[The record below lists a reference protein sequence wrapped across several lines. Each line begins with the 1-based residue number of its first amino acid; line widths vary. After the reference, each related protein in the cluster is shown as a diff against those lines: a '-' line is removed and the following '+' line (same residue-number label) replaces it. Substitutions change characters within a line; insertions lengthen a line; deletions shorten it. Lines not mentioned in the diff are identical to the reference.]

1 MLTPEMIMDEVH
13 YGQELEAKG
22 ELFLAYWVYWY
33 AETSFDR
40 EDDAMCLIGTPGDF
54 LEAQLEAGWNRHR
67 VWKLLTEEEKN
78 YARQGVNPFSLLPKY
93 EGQKTPPY
101 DFGDDS
107 PGCYFRDDEEDRRE
121 MARKDGKSDREPFLF
136 RIFLYI
142 IILLF
147 FPWKPWKHDRD

>member
-1 MLTPEMIMDEVH
+1 MLTPDMITDDVR
-13 YGQELEAKG
+13 YGKELEAKDK
-22 ELFLAYWVYWY
+22 LYQAYWVYWY

-40 EDDAMCLIGTPGDF
+40 EDEAMCLIGTPDEF
-54 LEAQLEAGWNRHR
+54 LEAQGKAGWNRHR

-78 YARQGVNPFSLLPKY
+78 QARKGVNPFGLLPEY
-93 EGQKTPPY
+93 EGQKRPPY

-121 MARKDGKSDREPFLF
+121 MARKNGTSEREPFLF

-142 IILLF
+142 FILLF
-147 FPWKPWKHDRD
+147 IPWKSWKHDRD